1 MGKYV
6 DKASDL
12 FLGGANCAQAVFAA
26 FSDVVGIDEE
36 RCLKLSSMFGGGMG
50 RMREVCGAVSGM
62 LMVAGAVNGYAEHD
76 DVLKAQAYTLAQ
88 QMADEFKKQH
98 GTIICRELLEL
109 PSAVP
114 TSPVPTKRDESY
126 YACRPCLH
134 FVETAAY
141 IAEKMLEEQ

>member
-1 MGKYV
+1 MGKHV
-6 DKASDL
+6 DKACEL

-26 FSDVVGIDEE
+26 FADIMNMDEE
-36 RCLKLSSMFGGGMG
+36 ECLKLSSMFGGGMG

-62 LMVAGAVNGYAEHD
+62 LMVAGKLKGYAQHD
-76 DVLKAQAYTLAQ
+76 DEQKTRAYTLAQ

-98 GTIICRELLEL
+98 STIICRDLLEL

-114 TSPVPTKRDESY
+114 TSPFPTKRDESF
-126 YACRPCLH
+126 YAGRPCLH

-141 IAEKMLEEQ
+141 ITEKLIEN